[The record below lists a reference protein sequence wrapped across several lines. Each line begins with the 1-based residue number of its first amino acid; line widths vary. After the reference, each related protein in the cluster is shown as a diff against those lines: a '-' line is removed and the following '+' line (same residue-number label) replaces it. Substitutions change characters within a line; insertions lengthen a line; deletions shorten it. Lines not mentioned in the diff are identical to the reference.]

1 MRAIYID
8 PSYPAYYEDRLFD
21 GNDPVLNRDDTLV
34 PYIRMRQSL
43 VQHGCSIHTADQ
55 LFLKIKNESLE
66 KADYYSFGILA
77 NYRTLANHP
86 HVRLRAFVV
95 LEPPVVT
102 PQLYCELPALTAL
115 FERVYVHNT
124 EGDGYSLNGVDTR
137 RLRPLFWPQ
146 PRSKVMETLWQRQ
159 PRERRIVVINGN
171 HRPVSPNYELYSER
185 IAVMAELAN
194 FGAVDL
200 YGRGWERWWSRNSMW
215 WPYWRNRS
223 TLMSIYKGSCTSKY
237 EVMSCYAFALCFENM
252 AMKGYV
258 TEKIFDCLYTGT
270 VPIYFGAKNIE
281 SLLPEECYIDYRN
294 YASVAEMWRYLQTL
308 SVREIDNTRNAGKDF
323 IESDEYVRYYNSL
336 QGILLC

>member
-1 MRAIYID
+1 MREIYID

-21 GNDPVLNRDDTLV
+21 GNDPVLNRDDSLA

-43 VQHGCSIHTADQ
+43 AKHGCSIHTADQ

-95 LEPPVVT
+95 FEPPIIA
-102 PQLYCELPALTAL
+102 PQLYRELPALTAL
-115 FERVYVHNT
+115 FERVYIHNT
-124 EGDGYSLNGVDTR
+124 EGDGYSLVGVNVEQFR
-137 RLRPLFWPQ
+137 QLYWPQ
-146 PRSKVMETLWQRQ
+146 PRLGVIQALWQNLS
-159 PRERRIVVINGN
+159 REHRIVVINGN
-171 HRPVSPNYELYSER
+171 RKPMSRNEELYSKR
-185 IAVMAELAN
+185 ILVMAKLAE

-215 WPYWRNRS
+215 WPYWRNRGI
-223 TLMSIYKGSCTSKY
+223 LMAIYKGSCSSKY
-237 EVMSCYAFALCFENM
+237 EVLSRYAFALCFENM

-258 TEKIFDCLYTGT
+258 TEKFFDCLYVGT
-270 VPIYFGAKNIE
+270 IPIYLGAKNVE

-294 YASVAEMWRYLQTL
+294 YASVAEMWRHLKAL
-308 SVREIDNTRNAGKDF
+308 SASEIDNMRNTGKDF
-323 IESDEYVRYYNSL
+323 IESGKYFRHYNFL
-336 QGILLC
+336 QDVFSC